1 MAVWI
6 FRGFTILIY
15 AILSSLSLVPFF
27 SNVTVALS
35 TIIFQT
41 EILPLNAAGIVVV
54 LTGSAYYS
62 YVSITDNNNKNNNS
76 KKESSSTEVIKL
88 SPNRTLST
96 AGESL
101 QQQQQQQLPLD
112 GDEENPMDLDETAP
126 LTGKKDAND

>member
-1 MAVWI
+1 M
-6 FRGFTILIY
+6 
-15 AILSSLSLVPFF
+15 
-27 SNVTVALS
+27 
-35 TIIFQT
+35 
-41 EILPLNAAGIVVV
+41 
-54 LTGSAYYS
+54 
-62 YVSITDNNNKNNNS
+62 
-76 KKESSSTEVIKL
+76 IKL